1 MGLCT
6 GAARRLRS
14 RHRGRFS
21 AAIVAGTI
29 PLTPAPGDTARGW
42 G

>member
-6 GAARRLRS
+6 GTNARLRS

-21 AAIVAGTI
+21 AAIVAETI
-29 PLTPAPGDTARGW
+29 PLTPAPGDAARGRS
-42 G
+42 